1 MEILFWKKSDTK
13 KRFSL
18 DFSAISIKKSDQM
31 DMRLPQV
38 SSVIYI
44 VAIYLQ
50 KGLFISVILV
60 SLCLGH
66 TKTKENQTNTELQ
79 AFISEPQTFGQ
90 SFEVVEACFFCMNF
104 TDDIKA

>member
-1 MEILFWKKSDTK
+1 
-13 KRFSL
+13 
-18 DFSAISIKKSDQM
+18 M

-44 VAIYLQ
+44 VANISP

-79 AFISEPQTFGQ
+79 AFISGPQNFGQ
-90 SFEVVEACFFCMNF
+90 SFEVVEACFICMNF
-104 TDDIKA
+104 TNDIKD

>member
-1 MEILFWKKSDTK
+1 M
-13 KRFSL
+13 

-31 DMRLPQV
+31 DMRLRQV
-38 SSVIYI
+38 YSVIYI

-60 SLCLGH
+60 SLYLGH

-90 SFEVVEACFFCMNF
+90 SLEVVEACFICMNF

>member
-1 MEILFWKKSDTK
+1 
-13 KRFSL
+13 
-18 DFSAISIKKSDQM
+18 M
-31 DMRLPQV
+31 DMRLPLV

-50 KGLFISVILV
+50 KGLFILVVILV

-90 SFEVVEACFFCMNF
+90 SFEVVEACFVFMNF
-104 TDDIKA
+104 TYDIKA

>member
-1 MEILFWKKSDTK
+1 M
-13 KRFSL
+13 
-18 DFSAISIKKSDQM
+18 DFSTIPIKRSDQM

-50 KGLFISVILV
+50 KDLFVLVILV

-66 TKTKENQTNTELQ
+66 TKTKKNQTNTELQ

-90 SFEVVEACFFCMNF
+90 SFEVVETCFIAMNF

>member
-1 MEILFWKKSDTK
+1 MK
-13 KRFSL
+13 
-18 DFSAISIKKSDQM
+18 
-31 DMRLPQV
+31 LPVV

-44 VAIYLQ
+44 VAIYLR
-50 KGLFISVILV
+50 KGLFILVILA

-90 SFEVVEACFFCMNF
+90 SFEVVEACFICMNF
-104 TDDIKA
+104 T

>member
-1 MEILFWKKSDTK
+1 
-13 KRFSL
+13 
-18 DFSAISIKKSDQM
+18 M

-50 KGLFISVILV
+50 QGLFISVILV
-60 SLCLGH
+60 SLCLDH

-90 SFEVVEACFFCMNF
+90 SFEVVKLVLSA
-104 TDDIKA
+104 

>member
-1 MEILFWKKSDTK
+1 
-13 KRFSL
+13 
-18 DFSAISIKKSDQM
+18 
-31 DMRLPQV
+31 MRLPLV
-38 SSVIYI
+38 SSIIYI

-79 AFISEPQTFGQ
+79 AFTNEPQ
-90 SFEVVEACFFCMNF
+90 SFEVVEACFICMNF
-104 TDDIKA
+104 TYDIKA